1 MNTATPLSTDVK
13 TPVAKAEF
21 SKFASLQLF
30 FSLISLLGVTILVG
44 SWCPQ
49 EAQVGRE
56 KVIEQFGPDLGAK
69 FIEYGISDIF
79 HTPFFLG
86 IIGLLTVNLV
96 YASFQRVFPKLK
108 LLKQPMPS
116 LGVLQIAKMPSHQTL
131 STEANPVSAIETVA
145 ATLRKFGYK
154 VDVNGAQL
162 TAHWGKFGRI
172 ASSVTHVGLL
182 TLLTG
187 VTITS
192 WTGFTGFQPILLHEN
207 LEFDKSEHS
216 RLWVGRM
223 PNWSVHVDATRRE
236 DYPSGE
242 PMQWYSTL
250 SVTDRKGKVLK
261 TQEISVNNPLTYDGV
276 DIYQSSWGLHGI
288 NISFNGRK
296 QFLPLRQMG
305 GVHAAMLPLDE
316 KTIMIFSVRNPK
328 DPIRVFAKIPEW
340 QAPRMLTMLAQG
352 KPARLGSVTVTYDE
366 LVPATGLQYKS
377 DPGLPITYIAF
388 GFIICGVLLA
398 SIPHRQVWAAAEENG
413 EVTELLIGGSSKKG
427 KALFERSLKKIA
439 GKLETELACASIPAI
454 EAAPCQTSK

>member
-1 MNTATPLSTDVK
+1 MNTANTVITDSK
-13 TPVAKAEF
+13 PATSKAEF
-21 SKFASLQLF
+21 SNFASLKLF
-30 FSLISLLGVTILVG
+30 FSLISVLGITILIG

-69 FIEYGISDIF
+69 FIQYGISDIF

-86 IIGLLTVNLV
+86 LIGLLTVNLV

-108 LLKQPMPS
+108 LLKQPMPW
-116 LGVLQIAKMPSHQTL
+116 LGVRQIAKMPTHQTL
-131 STEANPVSAIETVA
+131 LTTAEPASAIETVA
-145 ATLRKFGYK
+145 IRLRKFGYK
-154 VDVNGAQL
+154 VDVNGSQL

-207 LEFDKSEHS
+207 LDFDKSEHS
-216 RLWVGRM
+216 RMWVGKM
-223 PNWSVHVDATRRE
+223 PDWKIHVDATRRE
-236 DYPSGE
+236 DYPTGE

-250 SVTDRKGKVLK
+250 SVIDPKGKVLK

-288 NISFNGRK
+288 NVSFNGRK
-296 QFLPLRQMG
+296 QFLQLNQMG
-305 GVHAAMLPLDE
+305 AVHAAMLPLDD

-328 DPIRVFAKIPEW
+328 DPIKVFAKIPEW
-340 QAPRMLTMLAQG
+340 QAPRILTMLELG
-352 KPARLGSVTVTYDE
+352 KPAKLGAVTVTYDE

-398 SIPHRQVWAAAEENG
+398 SIPHRQVWAAAAENG
-413 EVTELLIGGSSKKG
+413 ADTELVIGGNSRKG

-439 GKLETELACASIPAI
+439 SKLKTELAYASTPAI
-454 EAAPCQTSK
+454 EAFPCPTSK